1 MLRIKSLKLVNFG
14 PYYGEHILL
23 IPEDNGVSI
32 IWGNNG
38 YGKTSIMNSFRYVLW
53 GKIYNRKRH
62 TVSPHEFVNTNAISE
77 SANMLVE
84 LQMIYDDDNYVIT
97 RGLKRVSGSGDVIGD
112 YENIFHIKKNG
123 TIVSPQE
130 KDLLL
135 ESILPDKISRFYL
148 FDGELLGEYEDL
160 LDDTD
165 ESGAKIKRSIED
177 ILGLPILESTRDNLS
192 VILDK
197 LNIEISKITAADERT
212 ATLSKSI
219 SESQE
224 HLNHLNESKAQ
235 LLKDRDKLQEDEINI
250 QELMN
255 NNTRFSSLL
264 SDKKNLEKQN
274 SYDNNRLTNLL
285 DKSRTLIDDSWRYI
299 INDVI
304 EEARSAISPEIS
316 KLEQKIGQDDYAKAI
331 IDYIENALNDNDT
344 SCPICKQ
351 EITYGIKL
359 EIINQIKQLASSE
372 VLENERHQLRKLKS
386 HYEFLNNSSIEDYSK
401 ILLQYLENIEDI
413 QANIDIRN
421 NQIINI
427 QSDLSSIGCDISEEE
442 VSNLPKQYKTIL
454 EKKELNKTA
463 INENQRDI
471 DTTKAAIE
479 KYNKQISKLVTSQ
492 QAQLII
498 ARREY
503 TEKVF
508 RLFEKSIDRFRTEL
522 KISVQKD
529 ASDLFVKISHDK
541 NYKRLIIND
550 NYGLKIIGNDGSVVP
565 NRSSGYEQVVA
576 ICLISALHKNAPIE
590 GPIFMDSTFQRVDDI
605 HKLNILDM
613 LPELGSQVIV
623 LAYDG
628 EIGEKHIIRERL
640 GTHLLKEYELQHTT
654 SSKTSIDTKFE

>member
-14 PYYGEHILL
+14 PYYGEHNIL

-62 TVSPHEFVNTNAISE
+62 TVSPHKLVNTNAISE
-77 SANMLVE
+77 HANMLVE
-84 LQMIYDDDNYVIT
+84 LHMIYDDDNYIIT
-97 RGLKRVSGSGDVIGD
+97 RGLKRVSGEGDIIGD

-177 ILGLPILESTRDNLS
+177 ILGLPMLESARDNLS
-192 VILDK
+192 VILEK

-212 ATLSKSI
+212 AVLSKSI
-219 SESQE
+219 SEAQE
-224 HLNHLNESKAQ
+224 HLDHLNASKSQLYEERCKLEGEES
-235 LLKDRDKLQEDEINI
+235 DI
-250 QELMN
+250 QEMMR
-255 NNTRFSSLL
+255 NNTRYSSLL
-264 SDKKNLEKQN
+264 SEKKGLDERILKNEEK
-274 SYDNNRLTNLL
+274 LTNT
-285 DKSRTLIDDSWRYI
+285 RNEYQVLIDDIWRYI
-299 INDVI
+299 INDIINDVTSI
-304 EEARSAISPEIS
+304 ITPEIS
-316 KLEQKIGQDDYAKAI
+316 KLSQKINQGDSVRII
-331 IDYIENALNDNDT
+331 IDYIDNALKSDDQ

-351 EITYGIKL
+351 SITFKTKA
-359 EIINQIKQLASSE
+359 EIINHIKQFSSTE
-372 VLENERHQLRKLKS
+372 VLDADRSQLRNL
-386 HYEFLNNSSIEDYSK
+386 EICRDFLHSSLVDNNSN
-401 ILLQYLENIEDI
+401 LLLKYLEDIEEY
-413 QANIDIRN
+413 QTNIDILRN
-421 NQIINI
+421 KIVQI
-427 QSDLSSIGCDISEEE
+427 QSDLSSIGSDLSEEE
-442 VSNLPKQYKTIL
+442 VSNLPKKYKIIL
-454 EKKELNKTA
+454 EKKELNKKA
-463 INENQRDI
+463 SMENQQDI

-479 KYNKQISKLVTSQ
+479 KYNKQISKLVTSE

-508 RLFEKSIDRFRTEL
+508 RLFEKSIDQFRTEL
-522 KISVQKD
+522 KYSVQKD

-541 NYKRLIIND
+541 NYKSLIIND
-550 NYGLKIIGNDGSVVP
+550 NYGLNIIGNDGCVVP

-605 HKLNILDM
+605 HKLNILDI
-613 LPELGSQVIV
+613 LPEFGSQVIV

-628 EIGEKHIIRERL
+628 EIGEKHIVRERL
-640 GTHLLKEYELQHTT
+640 GTHLLKEYDLHHTT
-654 SSKTSIDTKFE
+654 SSKTSIDSKFD